1 MRKVCAFCGAF
12 QYLAAFHYIA
22 AFHAVIAKLYGI
34 KMGLIGKKLSIHLTF
49 YKIKSVFCLVNK
61 TMYSKN

>member
-1 MRKVCAFCGAF
+1 MRKVCAFCDAF

-34 KMGLIGKKLSIHLTF
+34 KMGLIGKKLSIHLT
-49 YKIKSVFCLVNK
+49 I
-61 TMYSKN
+61 